1 MPSALS
7 QVQRVLLLLLTWSS
21 LEESLG
27 SAASPAS
34 STVRVTADKG
44 QRLELYRAPP
54 VAGGGKVNINFDC
67 TALALYF
74 LTVQHENTNLAGRQ
88 NAPLLHPHVQ
98 VDGAQILRGGGRG
111 RGARQVLPW
120 QREASLGRGGG
131 RERRAPR
138 WRSLLRHQLSP
149 WKEVPA
155 DHPVRRGGRG
165 GREGQRGGGGG
176 GGGG

>member
-54 VAGGGKVNINFDC
+54 VAGGGKVRSIIKRTNINFDC
-67 TALALYF
+67 TALAF
-74 LTVQHENTNLAGRQ
+74 
-88 NAPLLHPHVQ
+88 
-98 VDGAQILRGGGRG
+98 
-111 RGARQVLPW
+111 
-120 QREASLGRGGG
+120 
-131 RERRAPR
+131 
-138 WRSLLRHQLSP
+138 
-149 WKEVPA
+149 
-155 DHPVRRGGRG
+155 
-165 GREGQRGGGGG
+165 
-176 GGGG
+176 